1 VGPRGVLDDG
11 GEEKNSQLLPGI
23 EPYNPDRP
31 ANVERMVE
39 ENRRITVDGIAEAF
53 MCLAQ

>member
-31 ANVERMVE
+31 PYGLVVIPTELSESGDKMSE
-39 ENRRITVDGIAEAF
+39 
-53 MCLAQ
+53 Q